1 MPTQPL
7 KQSFKVAAVQ
17 TVSTPDV
24 NQNLAAVDMLI
35 RQAAQEGAQLVLLPE
50 YWPIMGM
57 RDTDKVAHAE
67 HFGSGTM
74 QEFMINAAREYG
86 IWLIGGTLPLASG
99 VAGKVLITTLV
110 YRPDG
115 QCIVRYGGGRR
126 GGGAGGGGAGD

>member
-50 YWPIMGM
+50 YWPIMGK
-57 RDTDKVAHAE
+57 RDNDKVAHAE
-67 HFGSGTM
+67 HFGSGPM
-74 QEFMINAAREYG
+74 QEFMIKATHKNNNKQNND
-86 IWLIGGTLPLASG
+86 TLPLASG
-99 VAGKVLITTLV
+99 DAGKVLN
-110 YRPDG
+110 
-115 QCIVRYGGGRR
+115 
-126 GGGAGGGGAGD
+126 